1 MDNLIVKDGI
11 VQIPMSTGFYY
22 KLVQLANYLFEQNS
36 NGIELEAFLKL
47 LSEEQKEEWIEHYI
61 TAITVIK
68 EFIEKA
74 KESELIVDN
83 QDLKK

>member
-1 MDNLIVKDGI
+1 MDNLTVKDGI

-47 LSEEQKEEWIEHYI
+47 LSENEKEEWIEHYI
-61 TAITVIK
+61 TVITVIK
-68 EFIEKA
+68 AFIEKA
-74 KESELIVDN
+74 KEAELIVEN